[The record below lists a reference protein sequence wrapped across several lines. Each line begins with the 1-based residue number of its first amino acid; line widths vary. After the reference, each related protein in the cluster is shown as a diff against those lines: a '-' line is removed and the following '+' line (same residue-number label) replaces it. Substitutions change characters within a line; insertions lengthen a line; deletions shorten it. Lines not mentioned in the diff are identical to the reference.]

1 MTTDLIPPGA
11 GAGTANASA
20 GTGTARSA
28 AGADRPRP
36 GRAGIWSL
44 TEVRWAALATA
55 LFAVGLVAHFT
66 RAPAAVAWTFFL
78 ASYAAGGWEP
88 GRAGLVALR
97 ARTLDVDLLMVLAA
111 IGAAAV
117 GQVLDGGLLIVIFAT
132 SGALEAVATH
142 RTAQAVRG
150 LLDLAPEQ
158 AVRITGD
165 GIEETVNAE
174 GLQIGD
180 VILVRPGE
188 RIAADGQVLAGAS
201 DVDQATITGE
211 PLPVAKAAGDEVF
224 AGTANGTGALRVRV
238 GRGPR
243 DSVVARIVA
252 MVEEAAAT
260 KASTQ
265 LFIEKVEQRYS
276 IGMVTATVL
285 LFAVP
290 LLAGAAFQPSLLR
303 AMTFMIV
310 ASPCAVVLATMPPLL
325 ASMANAGR
333 HGVLVKSA
341 VVMERLGAT
350 TLVAFDKT
358 GTLTEGM
365 PRLAEIRPLPGPG
378 LSELEILA
386 LAGAA
391 EVPSEHPLG
400 RAVTAAA
407 RSAGL
412 ALAPADAFTAH
423 PGRGVRARVSGHLVE
438 IGRPDRLL
446 GPDAAPAIA
455 AQVGDLEVGCPAGLL
470 GPDADLQIA
479 AQVANLEDGGQTVA
493 VVRIDGRPAALLGI
507 ADQLRPAAHDAVAR
521 ITAVTGRAPVLL
533 TGDNQR
539 AAGRLA
545 AEAGITDV
553 RAGLLPQDKVE
564 AVRALQAAGRRV
576 LLVGDGVND
585 APALAAAHIGVAM
598 GRAGSDLA
606 LDTADAVIMRDDLA
620 TVPAIITLSRSA
632 RRVVTVNLA
641 IAATIITALVI
652 WDLAGHLPLPLGVLG
667 HEGSTVIVGL
677 NGLRLLRTSAWARA
691 LRA

>member
-1 MTTDLIPPGA
+1 MNSSSFHPVSSGNDHPPDPA
-11 GAGTANASA
+11 RGTGIRT
-20 GTGTARSA
+20 GTGTGTGTGAAPGATGTDRARPSRS
-28 AGADRPRP
+28 GA
-36 GRAGIWSL
+36 WSL
-44 TEVRWAALATA
+44 PEVRWAALATA
-55 LFAVGLVAHFT
+55 LFAVGLVAHFAG
-66 RAPAAVAWTFFL
+66 APAAVAWTFFL

-88 GRAGLVALR
+88 GLAGLAALR
-97 ARTLDVDLLMVLAA
+97 AKTLDVDLLMVLAA
-111 IGAAAV
+111 IAAAAA

-150 LLDLAPEQ
+150 LLDLAPAQ
-158 AVRITGD
+158 AVRIAGD
-165 GIEETVNAE
+165 GTEQTVDAE
-174 GLQIGD
+174 GLLIGD

-188 RIAADGQVLAGAS
+188 RIAADGTVLSGAS

-211 PLPVAKAAGDEVF
+211 PLPVAKTAGDEVF

-238 GRGPR
+238 GRGPH

-290 LLAGAAFQPSLLR
+290 LLAGAAFQTSLLR

-358 GTLTEGM
+358 GTLTEGT
-365 PRLAEIRPLPGPG
+365 PRLAELRPLPSSG
-378 LSELEILA
+378 LSSAGAILA
-386 LAGAA
+386 LAAAA

-400 RAVTAAA
+400 RAVVAAA
-407 RSAGL
+407 RDQGL
-412 ALAPADAFTAH
+412 TLAAAEAFSSQ
-423 PGRGVRARVSGHLVE
+423 PGLGVSARVSGHLVE
-438 IGRPDRLL
+438 IGSPARLL
-446 GPDAAPAIA
+446 DPNADPAIA
-455 AQVGDLEVGCPAGLL
+455 AQVAE
-470 GPDADLQIA
+470 
-479 AQVANLEDGGQTVA
+479 LEDGGQTVA
-493 VVRIDGRPAALLGI
+493 VVRIDATPAALLGI
-507 ADQLRPAAHDAVAR
+507 ADQIRPAARGAVAR
-521 ITAVTGRAPVLL
+521 ITAVTGSAPLLL

-545 AEAGITDV
+545 AQAGITDT

-564 AVRALQAAGRRV
+564 AVRALQAAGSRV

-620 TVPAIITLSRSA
+620 TIPAIIALSRSA
-632 RRVVTVNLA
+632 RRVVTANLA
-641 IAATIITALVI
+641 IAATIIAALVV

-677 NGLRLLRTSAWARA
+677 NGLRLLRASVWAKAGR
-691 LRA
+691 

>member
-1 MTTDLIPPGA
+1 MTTDLIPPDA
-11 GAGTANASA
+11 GPARRGT
-20 GTGTARSA
+20 GTGTAR
-28 AGADRPRP
+28 GAEGTNRARP
-36 GRAGIWSL
+36 GRSGAWSL
-44 TEVRWAALATA
+44 PEVRWAALATA
-55 LFAVGLVAHFT
+55 LFAVGLAAHFT
-66 RAPAAVAWTFFL
+66 RAPTAVAWTFFL

-97 ARTLDVDLLMVLAA
+97 AKTLDVDLLMVVAA

-158 AVRITGD
+158 AVRITG
-165 GIEETVNAE
+165 GSEETVDAE
-174 GLQIGD
+174 GLLIGD

-188 RIAADGQVLAGAS
+188 RIAADGTVLSGAS

-211 PLPVAKAAGDEVF
+211 PLPVAKATGDEVF

-260 KASTQ
+260 KAGTQ

-290 LLAGAAFQPSLLR
+290 LLAGAAFQPTLLR

-333 HGVLVKSA
+333 HGVLIKSA
-341 VVMERLGAT
+341 VVMEQLGAT

-365 PRLAEIRPLPGPG
+365 PRLAEIRALPGED
-378 LSELEILA
+378 LSEQAILA
-386 LAGAA
+386 LAAAA

-400 RAVTAAA
+400 RAVVTAA
-407 RSAGL
+407 RDAGL
-412 ALAPADAFTAH
+412 ALAHADAFSAQ

-438 IGRPDRLL
+438 IGSPARLL
-446 GPDAAPAIA
+446 GPDADPAIA
-455 AQVGDLEVGCPAGLL
+455 T
-470 GPDADLQIA
+470 
-479 AQVANLEDGGQTVA
+479 QVADLEDGGQTVA
-493 VVRIDGRPAALLGI
+493 VVRIDARPAALLGI
-507 ADQLRPAAHDAVAR
+507 ADQIRPGAHGAVAR
-521 ITAVTGRAPVLL
+521 ITAVTGSAPLLL

-539 AAGRLA
+539 AASRLA
-545 AEAGITDV
+545 AQAGISDA

-564 AVRALQAAGRRV
+564 AVRALQADGRRV

-585 APALAAAHIGVAM
+585 APALAAAHIGLAM

-632 RRVVTVNLA
+632 RRVVTANLA

-652 WDLAGHLPLPLGVLG
+652 WDLVGHLPLPLGVLG

-677 NGLRLLRTSAWARA
+677 NGLRLLRTSAWTKALGARA
-691 LRA
+691 GRQAGRRTVAATPPAAP

>member
-1 MTTDLIPPGA
+1 MTTDLIPPG
-11 GAGTANASA
+11 
-20 GTGTARSA
+20 TGTARRG
-28 AGADRPRP
+28 AGADRARP
-36 GRAGIWSL
+36 SRSGVWSL
-44 TEVRWAALATA
+44 PEVRWAALATA

-88 GRAGLVALR
+88 GLAGLAALR
-97 ARTLDVDLLMVLAA
+97 AKTLDVDLLMVVAA

-150 LLDLAPEQ
+150 LLDLAPER

-165 GIEETVNAE
+165 GIEETVDAE
-174 GLQIGD
+174 GLLIGD

-188 RIAADGQVLAGAS
+188 RIAADGAVLSGAS

-211 PLPVAKAAGDEVF
+211 PLPVAKATGDAVF
-224 AGTANGTGALRVRV
+224 AGTTNGTGALRVQV

-276 IGMVTATVL
+276 IGMVTATVV

-290 LLAGAAFQPSLLR
+290 LLAGAAFQPTLLR

-365 PRLAEIRPLPGPG
+365 PRVAEIRLLPGRDLTVPA
-378 LSELEILA
+378 ILA
-386 LAGAA
+386 LAAAA

-400 RAVTAAA
+400 RAVVTAA
-407 RSAGL
+407 RDAGL
-412 ALAPADAFTAH
+412 VLAHADAFSAQ
-423 PGRGVRARVSGHLVE
+423 PGRGVRARVSGRLVE
-438 IGRPDRLL
+438 IGSPARLL
-446 GPDAAPAIA
+446 GPAADPAIA
-455 AQVGDLEVGCPAGLL
+455 TQVTDME
-470 GPDADLQIA
+470 
-479 AQVANLEDGGQTVA
+479 NGGQTVA
-493 VVRIDGRPAALLGI
+493 VVRIDARPAALLGI
-507 ADQLRPAAHDAVAR
+507 ADQIRPGAHGAVAR
-521 ITAVTGRAPVLL
+521 ITAVTGSVPLLL

-539 AAGRLA
+539 AASRLA
-545 AEAGITDV
+545 AQAGIIDA

-564 AVRALQAAGRRV
+564 AVRALQADGRRV

-606 LDTADAVIMRDDLA
+606 LDTADAVIMRDDLT
-620 TVPAIITLSRSA
+620 TVPAIIRLSRSA
-632 RRVVTVNLA
+632 RRVVTANLA

-652 WDLAGHLPLPLGVLG
+652 WDLVGHLPLPLGVLG

-677 NGLRLLRTSAWARA
+677 NGLRLLRKSTWAKA